1 MAGIDLIESVH
12 HLIIRTE
19 HKPVKQKI
27 RRFSPQRNE
36 IMAVEMNML
45 LITLPSTI
53 IVAKK

>member
-12 HLIIRTE
+12 HLSIRTE